1 MTLQQYIWLNLNALG
16 LLIALLELVYW
27 LNTGARA
34 MPGLIAALQ
43 SRDLRAQML
52 AAEGL
57 KGIGSNVRSTVP
69 GS

>member
-1 MTLQQYIWLNLNALG
+1 MTKRLIGFNLGGVG
-16 LLIALLELVYW
+16 LLIALLGPVYW

-34 MPGLIAALQ
+34 VPGLIAALQ
-43 SRDLRAQML
+43 SRDLQMQML

-57 KGIGSNVRSTVP
+57 KGIGSNAQSTVP